1 MKLKMIQKIIYV
13 LNLIIKFKK
22 NIQILYILF
31 VIDTES
37 HLNLNISLTAK
48 IERIESLISFII

>member
-48 IERIESLISFII
+48 IKRIESLISFII